1 MSKFKLLVLG
11 DSIMWGVTGFDA
23 AHPRANPTI
32 PQSIGNLLGIEVE
45 NGAVNATEIVYGRE
59 SLLQKIKQY
68 DFRNY
73 SSVLLAYGTNDY
85 GLEHETLST
94 IKSGLVQ
101 ALKTIKRINPD
112 IKIYL
117 LCPIQSWALNQND
130 LSIPNSRG
138 VSQNN
143 ICDAIVEIAKRY
155 RLPYFDWRSNP
166 IVTPANRYFVLGD
179 GTIHPTQATMNLM
192 AKIITERMIKMANI
206 VSIERGMDNGAEKIN
221 ENFMQI
227 ASDLNGMVRVSSE
240 GWHNDVTWLNGNAG
254 DIWYCKVTIGP
265 LHVAFVNGVIKYK
278 SFLDWAAVDVFSI
291 PGISGG
297 ARITTPVQ
305 AGDLG
310 NTAMYSVN
318 NGIVHSTPLQINH
331 EEKRN
336 YDFQFGGVIFW

>member
-138 VSQNN
+138 VSQNS

-179 GTIHPTQATMNLM
+179 GAIHPTQATMNLM

-206 VSIERGMDNGAEKIN
+206 VSIERGMTNGAEKIN
-221 ENFMQI
+221 ENFIQI
-227 ASDLNGMVRVSSE
+227 VNDLNGMVQVSAE
-240 GWHNDVTWLNGNAG
+240 GWRDDVTWLNGNYG
-254 DIWYCKVTIGP
+254 DIKYYKGSIGS
-265 LHVAFVNGVIKYK
+265 LHFALVSGRITYK
-278 SFLDWAAVDVFSI
+278 TFSDWAAVDVFSI
-291 PGISGG
+291 PGISGEG
-297 ARITTPVQ
+297 HMIAPMQ

-310 NTAMYSVN
+310 NVAMYTVN
-318 NGIVHSTPLQINH
+318 NGIVHATPLQTNKEAKKDYI
-331 EEKRN
+331 
-336 YDFQFGGVIFW
+336 FQFGGVICW